1 MLFQCCPPSSTL
13 AQHLNSKG
21 KILRVCWA
29 DHQVQ
34 KIRLFDQGALAMT
47 CFDTVSSCRIRSDRQ
62 TTSPTLT
69 TGVCEAGTKMRG
81 ASNMNIHYDVT
92 CLLTAVWRSHSGQIV
107 WVA

>member
-1 MLFQCCPPSSTL
+1 MELPDTAGLSYGTAGFTAVQAVSRKEIEKKEKNNTADRIMIYEISHL
-13 AQHLNSKG
+13 AVSGLT
-21 KILRVCWA
+21 A
-29 DHQVQ
+29 
-34 KIRLFDQGALAMT
+34 RLPA
-47 CFDTVSSCRIRSDRQ
+47 
-62 TTSPTLT
+62 LT